1 MSSNTIASAA
11 EFVRMTKEE
20 KLRFCQDLI
29 RQAANLKKSS
39 RTSGSV
45 RSKSKSNKRS
55 NSKRAKTPT
64 STYQKHSK
72 SSALQS
78 SEHTPIQVRSKMSP
92 SHSSVKNSTGSN
104 SKIDGMH
111 TSKTNQSEA
120 EHQPTS
126 KSSIHSHKSTRKHH
140 PDGSSLVR
148 SASHTAGAH
157 AKSRTKSK
165 PTGRSH
171 SRLRRGA
178 SRVRSASKHKRSTKS
193 VTEKKRRTSTVRLS
207 SKPAGYSSKHA
218 GKTRSTATRGHIR
231 SKSKHAN
238 TQRKTHTEICAVQ
251 FVPKF
256 DPSSS
261 KNHVPIYHLIRHAFG
276 NMVREAICQLDKDK
290 TGVSSQQILDHILK
304 HYSFPNNISKSA
316 IRNRTLFTINAGL
329 RAGTLLS
336 AGSNKNIRIGRMRRV
351 YPHKLR

>member
-45 RSKSKSNKRS
+45 RSKS
-55 NSKRAKTPT
+55 
-64 STYQKHSK
+64 
-72 SSALQS
+72 
-78 SEHTPIQVRSKMSP
+78 
-92 SHSSVKNSTGSN
+92 
-104 SKIDGMH
+104 
-111 TSKTNQSEA
+111 
-120 EHQPTS
+120 
-126 KSSIHSHKSTRKHH
+126 
-140 PDGSSLVR
+140 
-148 SASHTAGAH
+148 AH

-193 VTEKKRRTSTVRLS
+193 VTEKKVGKILKQRNQYLSLQRRTSTVRLS